1 MGGSDA
7 TLHAGKEALVSE
19 GSPFGGPQLGLEAAE
34 GDGWALS
41 DVQGAHNGEAGVL
54 AVAAAVVVGAG
65 AGVAGGGRGRAHQRV
80 GEHQWEAGQ
89 ALALPRCASEG
100 AERLGLAGEG
110 RPGTASPVLFGN
122 QDEVLRA
129 PFIRVHG
136 RFRRGLWSTVRST
149 GMRQT
154 PEDERA

>member
-7 TLHAGKEALVSE
+7 TLHAGKEAMVSE
-19 GSPFGGPQLGLEAAE
+19 GSPLGDLS
-34 GDGWALS
+34 WALRLLRGTAGSAS
-41 DVQGAHNGEAGVL
+41 DVQGAHDGEAGVL
-54 AVAAAVVVGAG
+54 AVAAAVVIGAG

-80 GEHQWEAGQ
+80 GEHQREAGQ

-110 RPGTASPVLFGN
+110 RPGTASPILFGD

-129 PFIRVHG
+129 AFIRGPGH
-136 RFRRGLWSTVRST
+136 FRRGLWSTARST
-149 GMRQT
+149 G
-154 PEDERA
+154 